1 MYVQDNLLTCLYCTV
16 PQVTFSSFVLS
27 LPHCTRLVHNR
38 FNALN
43 NIWLNLRE
51 GKQTLTMLLKQLNKG
66 HLRQSV
72 KIVCCICKTVYYSE
86 SISSSKPVNTSEFS
100 LNFVGVDWYT
110 HAVDK
115 LRKLQS
121 PYDIAC
127 KNLKKIRNSKYT
139 KNKIKAN

>member
-1 MYVQDNLLTCLYCTV
+1 M
-16 PQVTFSSFVLS
+16 LS
-27 LPHCTRLVHNR
+27 LPHRTRFVHNT

-51 GKQTLTMLLKQLNKG
+51 GKQTLTTLLRQSNKG
-66 HLRQSV
+66 HLGQSV

-86 SISSSKPVNTSEFS
+86 SISSSKLVNASEFS
-100 LNFVGVDWYT
+100 LTFVRVDWYT

-121 PYDIAC
+121 LYDIAR
-127 KNLKKIRNSKYT
+127 KNLKKD
-139 KNKIKAN
+139 

>member
-1 MYVQDNLLTCLYCTV
+1 MIRPDLGLNPAGFRVIWPDLELN
-16 PQVTFSSFVLS
+16 S
-27 LPHCTRLVHNR
+27 VHNR

-66 HLRQSV
+66 HLGQSV

-100 LNFVGVDWYT
+100 LNFV
-110 HAVDK
+110 
-115 LRKLQS
+115 
-121 PYDIAC
+121 
-127 KNLKKIRNSKYT
+127 
-139 KNKIKAN
+139 

>member
-1 MYVQDNLLTCLYCTV
+1 M
-16 PQVTFSSFVLS
+16 
-27 LPHCTRLVHNR
+27 HNT

-51 GKQTLTMLLKQLNKG
+51 GKQTLTTLLRQSNKG
-66 HLRQSV
+66 HLGQSV

-86 SISSSKPVNTSEFS
+86 SISSSKLVNASEFS
-100 LNFVGVDWYT
+100 LTFVRVDWYT

-121 PYDIAC
+121 LYDIAC
-127 KNLKKIRNSKYT
+127 KNLKKD
-139 KNKIKAN
+139 

>member
-1 MYVQDNLLTCLYCTV
+1 MYKIINLSLLHCSPSDL
-16 PQVTFSSFVLS
+16 QQFLLS
-27 LPHCTRLVHNR
+27 LPHCTQLVHNR

-51 GKQTLTMLLKQLNKG
+51 GKQTLTMLLKQSNKG
-66 HLRQSV
+66 HLGQSV
-72 KIVCCICKTVYYSE
+72 KIVCCICKTVYNSE

-100 LNFVGVDWYT
+100 LTFVRVDWHT

-121 PYDIAC
+121 LYDIAR
-127 KNLKKIRNSKYT
+127 KNLKKD
-139 KNKIKAN
+139 

>member
-1 MYVQDNLLTCLYCTV
+1 M
-16 PQVTFSSFVLS
+16 LS

-66 HLRQSV
+66 HLGQSV
-72 KIVCCICKTVYYSE
+72 KIVCCIFKTVYYSE
-86 SISSSKPVNTSEFS
+86 STSSSKPVNTSKFS
-100 LNFVGVDWYT
+100 LNFARVDWYT
-110 HAVDK
+110 HGVDK

-121 PYDIAC
+121 LYDIGC
-127 KNLKKIRNSKYT
+127 KNLKKIRNGKYT
-139 KNKIKAN
+139 

>member
-1 MYVQDNLLTCLYCTV
+1 M
-16 PQVTFSSFVLS
+16 
-27 LPHCTRLVHNR
+27 HNR

-43 NIWLNLRE
+43 NIWLNLRK
-51 GKQTLTMLLKQLNKG
+51 GKQTLIMLLKQSNKG
-66 HLRQSV
+66 HLGQSV

-100 LNFVGVDWYT
+100 VNFVGVDWYT

-121 PYDIAC
+121 LYDIS
-127 KNLKKIRNSKYT
+127 KKRLEIVSIQKT
-139 KNKIKAN
+139 K